1 MIHDEFPTV
10 SLHNVAE
17 TDVAD
22 WTDRT
27 DAGHRLCRVPS
38 SVRSA
43 VNVAARERLRHP
55 SGCELRFVPERDD
68 ETVSVTL
75 SAPTETVV
83 RPFWGEFQGTETHT
97 LDATPTTLEFSIPE
111 RVRRLESAV
120 AATSAFDSRVCRLRF
135 DAWVPVAVHDVAGD
149 CRPPRKVERPDRR
162 YLAYGTSIT
171 EGASATASHL
181 TYVSRVARE
190 VGADALN
197 LGVAGAAYC
206 EPAIADHIATREDW
220 DVATLAVS
228 VNMANRGFTLEQF
241 RMRAGALV
249 DTVAGTNPD
258 RPIVCVTLFPYHA
271 DACRGDDSDR
281 ATGFRTA
288 LRETV
293 DGSVHENVSLVE
305 GSEVVAATGLTTDLL
320 HPGDAGMAAIGDG
333 LTPVIRNRL
342 EA

>member
-17 TDVAD
+17 TDAAD
-22 WTDRT
+22 WTGRT
-27 DAGHRLCRVPS
+27 ADGHRLCRVPS

-55 SGCELRFVPERDD
+55 AGCELRFVPRGDD

-75 SAPTETVV
+75 SAPAETVV
-83 RPFWGEFQGTETHT
+83 RPFWGEFQGAETHT
-97 LDATPTTLEFSIPE
+97 LDAAPTTLEFSVPE
-111 RVRRLESAV
+111 GVRRLESAV
-120 AATSAFDSRVCRLRF
+120 AATSAFDPRVCRLRF

-149 CRPPRKVERPDRR
+149 CRPPTEAQRPARR
-162 YLAYGTSIT
+162 HLAYGTSIT
-171 EGASATASHL
+171 EGASATAGHL
-181 TYVSRVARE
+181 TYVSRIARA

-206 EPAIADHIATREDW
+206 EPAIADYIAGENW

-241 RMRAGALV
+241 RTRADALV

-271 DACRGDDSDR
+271 DACRGDDVER
-281 ATGFRTA
+281 AIEFRTA
-288 LRETV
+288 LREIV
-293 DGSVHENVSLVE
+293 DDSARENVSLVE
-305 GSEVVAATGLTTDLL
+305 GPDVMAATDLTADLL
-320 HPGDAGMAAIGDG
+320 HPGDAGMAAIAEG
-333 LTPVIRNRL
+333 LSSVVRTRL